1 MNREMSLDEAIEIYT
16 RTESFCSS
24 TPFTKSDMSTRLK
37 QSNEFA
43 MDAIRVM
50 LLDGVI
56 VPTVKDSKGNERFI
70 KSSES
75 RKLIIKKWRKENVGE
90 LAYYKGFNHF
100 GNADTGWRGSL

>member
-1 MNREMSLDEAIEIYT
+1 MNRDMSLDEAIEIYT
-16 RTESFCSS
+16 RTESFCSN

-43 MDAIRVM
+43 MEAIKVM

-56 VPTVKDSKGNERFI
+56 VATVKDSKGNERFI

-100 GNADTGWRGSL
+100 GNANTGWRGAL

>member
-100 GNADTGWRGSL
+100 GNADTGWRGAL